1 MRNEFFFCAPQLKR
15 IPLDGAEEM
24 SLIDYRP
31 GRRRVKWV
39 PGLIFAVPLT
49 DRSWGVGQTSELMMP
64 HWGYC
69 ALFSERLPSLD
80 AAVPRPTKKDLVALL
95 AVARQGLASGYWP
108 VIGTGPAVFGKAEF
122 PNERLAASG
131 YVGAQM
137 YDYGLGEELLSAFH
151 GLTPWNTY
159 KEEDYLD
166 TMLAPGV
173 ARPAA
178 AKVLSAAERA
188 AYRAAKGWDTSD
200 GAV

>member
-1 MRNEFFFCAPQLKR
+1 MPQ
-15 IPLDGAEEM
+15 
-24 SLIDYRP
+24 IDYRP

-39 PGLIFAVPLT
+39 PGLVFAVPLT
-49 DRSWGVGQTSELMMP
+49 DHSWGVGQTAELMMP

-69 ALFSERLPSLD
+69 ALFSVRFPTLE
-80 AAVPRPTKKDLVALL
+80 AAIPRPNKKDLVALL
-95 AVARQGLASGYWP
+95 AVARRGLASGYWP
-108 VIGTGPAVFGKAEF
+108 VIATAPPLFAKAEF

-131 YVGAQM
+131 YIGAKM
-137 YDYGLGEELLSAFH
+137 YDYGLGEALLSAFH

-159 KEEDYLD
+159 KEENYLD

-173 ARPAA
+173 ARPAS

-188 AYRAAKGWDTSD
+188 AYRAAKGWETRG